1 MNKPVLPP
9 GGPGDGDRILDEPL
23 SEALSKR
30 YLAYALSTIGSRAL
44 PDVRDG
50 LKPVHRRVLHAMN
63 NMRLNP
69 EGAARKCAK
78 VVGEVMGNFH
88 PHGDQSIYDAL
99 VRLAQDFAQR
109 VPLVDGQGNFGN
121 IDGDNP
127 AAMRYTECK
136 MTAAAMLLLD
146 GIDEDAVDFKPSYD
160 GQDEEPV
167 VLPSGFPNLLANGSS
182 GIAVGMATSIPPHNP
197 AELIDACL
205 LLLSK
210 PEATTAEILERVP
223 GPDFPTGGVIV
234 ESRESLLETYETG
247 RGGVRTRA
255 KWEKED
261 TGRGTYQIVVTEI
274 PYQVKKSDLVEQ
286 LADLIDSKKA
296 ALLGDVRDES
306 AEDIRLVLE
315 PKSKNVEPEV
325 LMESLFKLSALES
338 RFPVNI
344 NVLDARG
351 TPGVMGI
358 KQCLIAFLA
367 HRRDVLTR
375 RARHR
380 LAKIEARLHI
390 LDGLLIA
397 YLNLDEVIRIVRYED
412 EPKQKLMAAFALS
425 ELQADAILN
434 TRLRQLAKLEEMEIR
449 REHAELVEE
458 RDGIMAMLASDKKQ
472 WDLVGTGLRQ
482 VRAILIKIKHPH
494 DKPRP
499 TGVIGRSV
507 FEDAPVVDAE
517 AALEAMIVR
526 EPITVILSDRGW
538 IRAAKG
544 KIDDPSELKFKEGDK
559 LGFLAPAETTDKLLL
574 FTRRPVLHDQL
585 RQPAVGARSRRARAD
600 DDRARR
606 QGEDHRHV
614 PVQGRAQ
621 TLPGLETGLRLPDA
635 GRRGHRQPQ
644 GGQAGADG
652 RRGRRGLLPG
662 GGGRPDRG
670 DRRQRQ
676 DPDLPAGGAAGNA
689 ARQGR
694 QAAGLSR
701 GRPARRDLVQHRGR
715 RLLDRHRRPSS
726 RLGRVERVDRQAGRG
741 RQAVAQGLPDVQAV
755 PAQVM
760 SSNSVIPDKRAAR
773 RSGTSGSATLWIG
786 PGSPLRCVRDD
797 RI

>member
-1 MNKPVLPP
+1 MNKPVLPPP
-9 GGPGDGDRILDEPL
+9 GGPGDGDRILEEPL
-23 SEALSKR
+23 TEALSKR

-50 LKPVHRRVLHAMN
+50 MKPVHRRVLYAMS

-69 EGAARKCAK
+69 ESAARKCAK

-99 VRLAQDFAQR
+99 VRLAQDFSQR
-109 VPLVDGQGNFGN
+109 IPLVEGQGNFGN
-121 IDGDNP
+121 IDGDNA

-136 MTAAAMLLLD
+136 MTEAATLLLD
-146 GIDEDAVDFKPSYD
+146 GIDEDAVDFRPTYD

-167 VLPSGFPNLLANGSS
+167 VLPSGFPNLLANGSA

-205 LLLSK
+205 LLLSN
-210 PEATTAEILERVP
+210 PEATTADILERVP

-234 ESRESLLETYETG
+234 EPAASLLETYETG
-247 RGGVRTRA
+247 RGGIRTRA
-255 KWEKED
+255 KWEREE

-286 LADLIDSKKA
+286 LADLIESKKA

-338 RFPVNI
+338 RFSVNI

-358 KQCLIAFLA
+358 KSALMAFLA
-367 HRRDVLTR
+367 HRREVLTR

-412 EPKQKLMAAFALS
+412 KPKEKLMAAFALS
-425 ELQADAILN
+425 DIQADAILN

-458 RDGIMAMLASDKKQ
+458 RDGILAMLASDKKQ

-482 VRAILIKIKHPH
+482 VRASLIKIKHPL

-499 TGVIGRSV
+499 TGVTGRSV
-507 FEDAPVVDAE
+507 FDVAPVVDAE
-517 AALEAMIVR
+517 AAIEAMIVR
-526 EPITVILSDRGW
+526 EPITIILSERGW

-559 LGFLAPAETTDKLLL
+559 LGFLVPAETTDKLLL
-574 FTRRPVLHDQL
+574 FTSDGRFFTIGCANLPSARGHGEPVRMMIELDDKVKIIDVFPFKAGRKRILASKQGYGFLLPEEEALANRKAGKQVLTVDASGAAFCLEAVGDQL
-585 RQPAVGARSRRARAD
+585 AVVGDNGKILIFPLEELPEMPRGKGVKLQAYREGGLRDGLSFNAETGAYWIDTALRRREWADWQTFVGRRA
-600 DDRARR
+600 
-606 QGEDHRHV
+606 G
-614 PVQGRAQ
+614 
-621 TLPGLETGLRLPDA
+621 A
-635 GRRGHRQPQ
+635 GKLAPKGFPTQKRF
-644 GGQAGADG
+644 
-652 RRGRRGLLPG
+652 
-662 GGGRPDRG
+662 RP
-670 DRRQRQ
+670 
-676 DPDLPAGGAAGNA
+676 
-689 ARQGR
+689 
-694 QAAGLSR
+694 
-701 GRPARRDLVQHRGR
+701 
-715 RLLDRHRRPSS
+715 
-726 RLGRVERVDRQAGRG
+726 
-741 RQAVAQGLPDVQAV
+741 
-755 PAQVM
+755 
-760 SSNSVIPDKRAAR
+760 K
-773 RSGTSGSATLWIG
+773 
-786 PGSPLRCVRDD
+786 
-797 RI
+797 